1 MQRVVAIIRLR
12 GEATPPEGEPP
23 RVKVKGQS
31 EDVTVEVAGAESAI
45 ARLLSGGVTYE
56 TDVTFSSET
65 AFTETGRIAVGS
77 GGDAVHISTVGEG
90 FLGPSPDPGLLHGSV
105 IWRIDGGEGV
115 FEGASGLLTSNFV
128 LAPDRGKVSEHQVA
142 TIFTP

>member
-12 GEATPPEGEPP
+12 GKATPPEGEPP

-90 FLGPSPDPGLLHGSV
+90 
-105 IWRIDGGEGV
+105 
-115 FEGASGLLTSNFV
+115 ASGLLTSNFV

>member
-23 RVKVKGQS
+23 RVKVNGQS

-45 ARLLSGGVTYE
+45 ARLL
-56 TDVTFSSET
+56 
-65 AFTETGRIAVGS
+65 S